1 MLVRIYTMSEN
12 TPNSVPISSGTSV
25 GNPDSDID
33 SSWTLSDAAVFMD
46 YRIIIEANCD

>member
-12 TPNSVPISSGTSV
+12 TPNSVPVSSGTSV
-25 GNPDSDID
+25 GNPDSDTD

-46 YRIIIEANCD
+46 YRIIIEANCY